1 MADGTLWPTN
11 FEGSER
17 ETMKIRFHGAAQTV
31 TGSQHLLEVNGS
43 RILLDCGLFQGRRS
57 ETYERNQNHPFNPA
71 KINAV
76 VLSHAHIDHSGNL
89 PHLVKDGFSGPIF
102 ATKATADL
110 ADIMLRDS
118 GHIQES
124 DATFV
129 NKKRAKRG
137 EPPIQPLYTLEDA
150 EQVADC
156 FRPMAYDQTFEAAP
170 GVSARFVEAGH
181 ILGSAGVVLD
191 IEENGRKLRLW
202 FSGDIGRRK
211 LPLLRD
217 PVLPDGADY
226 MIMESTYGD
235 KPHRDPDAAY
245 QEFRD
250 VVRRTINRDGKIII
264 PSFAVGRTQELVY
277 FLNQMVNDGSI
288 RRIPVFVDSPLAVN
302 ATEIFKKHP
311 ECLDK
316 ETHEFVR
323 EYRHPALEFK
333 GLTYTR
339 SVEESKA
346 INERKDPMIII
357 SASGMAEAGRILHHL
372 RNNIENPRN
381 TVLIVG
387 WQAPYTLG
395 RRLAEREK
403 RIKIFGEAFTR
414 RADVETIGGLSA
426 HAGRDLLVEY
436 ALAVKDQVKKVFLV
450 HGEEKSAMAL
460 KDNLAE
466 KGLSQVYYPELHSS
480 VEI

>member
-1 MADGTLWPTN
+1 
-11 FEGSER
+11 
-17 ETMKIRFHGAAQTV
+17 MKIRFHGAAQTV
-31 TGSQHLLEVNGS
+31 TGSQHLIEVNGS
-43 RILLDCGLFQGRRS
+43 RILLECGLFQGRRS
-57 ETYERNQNHPFNPA
+57 ETYERNQNFPFDPA
-71 KINAV
+71 KIDAV
-76 VLSHAHIDHSGNL
+76 ILSHAHIDHSGNL
-89 PHLVKDGFSGPIF
+89 PHLVKRNFGGPIY

-110 ADIMLRDS
+110 ADVMLRDS

-124 DATFV
+124 DAMYV
-129 NKKRAKRG
+129 NKKRIRRG
-137 EPPIQPLYTLEDA
+137 EPPIEPLYTIRDA
-150 EQVADC
+150 EQVTGH
-156 FRPMAYDQTFEAAP
+156 FRPMEYDQAFEVAP
-170 GVSARFVEAGH
+170 GVAARFVEAGH
-181 ILGSAGVVLD
+181 ILGSAAVVLD
-191 IEENGRKLRLW
+191 IEENGRKIRLW
-202 FSGDIGRRK
+202 FSGDIGRRN

-217 PVLPDGADY
+217 PVLPDAADY

-250 VVRRTINRDGKIII
+250 VVVRTIKRDGKVII

-277 FLNQMVNDGSI
+277 FLNEMVNDGTI
-288 RRIPVFVDSPLAVN
+288 KHIPVFVDSPLAVN
-302 ATEIFKKHP
+302 ATEIFKKHI

-316 ETHEFVR
+316 ETHDFIR

-333 GLTYTR
+333 GLTYTH
-339 SVEESKA
+339 SVEESKE
-346 INERKDPMIII
+346 INERKDPMVII

-372 RNNIENPRN
+372 KNNIENPKN

-395 RRLAEREK
+395 RRLADREK
-403 RIKIFGEAFTR
+403 HIKIFGEAYTR
-414 RADVETIGGLSA
+414 RAEVETIGGLSA
-426 HAGRDLLVEY
+426 HAGQDLLAEY

-450 HGEEKSAMAL
+450 HGEEKPAMAL
-460 KDNLAE
+460 KGKLSE